1 MFLAGGEA
9 GAFTPAERIIP
20 YSSCQ
25 RRKEG
30 GGAAARTF
38 GKGSDKVVD
47 VCVFTGLNDGLLG
60 GVVGNAEFDIVAYG
74 PLVQCWL
81 LRDESDASAVAL
93 QVKG

>member
-1 MFLAGGEA
+1 MPLLPQSVLYPIRHVSGGK
-9 GAFTPAERIIP
+9 
-20 YSSCQ
+20 
-25 RRKEG
+25 KEEVG
-30 GGAAARTF
+30 AARTF